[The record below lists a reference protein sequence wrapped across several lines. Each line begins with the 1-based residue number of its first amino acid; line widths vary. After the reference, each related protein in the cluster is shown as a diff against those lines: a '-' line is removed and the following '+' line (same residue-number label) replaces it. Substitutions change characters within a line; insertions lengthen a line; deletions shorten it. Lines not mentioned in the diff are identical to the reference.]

1 MPKYLQLTAKYQDNP
16 GMPFIPPLMNAKSS
30 ENWESDRV
38 VAKEEIIDWLAINTS
53 TKNSRSRLEDQITS
67 LLGELSILNSV
78 EKAIVKDPR
87 ILTSLRSLTRR
98 DIGTSQIATFLGVG
112 TSMYEAI
119 ERAEKPVAQIL
130 SGIVSLLE
138 KELDESLA
146 PWIVE
151 KRSPTKDEMSRSV
164 IVSADR
170 ILKRSTSTELR
181 YKHEPRQL
189 DKLKE
194 YLDSKGYSEVNGTGI
209 SDPRKD
215 MEPGS
220 YAFRVNIDGLTIDGV
235 TLKQNVDTLIMPF
248 SKTTGLL
255 PIFLEAKSM
264 TDEVNPNKRQKEE
277 AQKVDNVRRKW
288 QNKSEKLNFV
298 LLLGGTVPRRYLEVE
313 AGSGLDW
320 IWEHRVNDLDK
331 LLDWYKSV

>member
-1 MPKYLQLTAKYQDNP
+1 MPLN
-16 GMPFIPPLMNAKSS
+16 PPLMNATSS
-30 ENWESDRV
+30 ENWERDRV
-38 VAKEEIIDWLAINTS
+38 IAKEEIIDWLAITTS
-53 TKNSRSRLEDQITS
+53 TKNSRSLIENQIS
-67 LLGELSILNSV
+67 KLLDELSNLNSV
-78 EKAIVKDPR
+78 EKAILKNPK

-119 ERAEKPVAQIL
+119 ERAEKPVSPIL
-130 SGIVSLLE
+130 VQLVSLLK

-151 KRSPTKDEMSRSV
+151 GRSPTKDEMNRSV
-164 IVSADR
+164 IVAADR

-194 YLDSKGYSEVNGTGI
+194 YLDSKGFKEVNGTGI
-209 SDPRKD
+209 LNPRKD
-215 MEPGS
+215 MKQGS
-220 YAFRVNIDGLTIDGV
+220 YAFRVNIDGLTVDGV

-248 SKTTGLL
+248 SKSPGVL

-288 QNKSEKLNFV
+288 QGKDERLNFV

-320 IWEHRVNDLDK
+320 IWEHRVHDLDK
-331 LLDWYKSV
+331 LLDWYKSI

>member
-1 MPKYLQLTAKYQDNP
+1 MPL
-16 GMPFIPPLMNAKSS
+16 IPPLMNAKSS
-30 ENWESDRV
+30 ENWERDRV
-38 VAKEEIIDWLAINTS
+38 LAKEEIIEWLAITTS
-53 TKNSRSRLEDQITS
+53 TKNSRSLLENQIT
-67 LLGELSILNSV
+67 LLLDELARLNSV
-78 EKAIVKDPR
+78 EKAIVKNPR

-119 ERAEKPVAQIL
+119 ERAEKPVAPIL

-151 KRSPTKDEMSRSV
+151 NRNPTKEEMNRSV
-164 IVSADR
+164 IVAADR

-194 YLDSKGYSEVNGTGI
+194 YLDSKGYSEVSGTGI
-209 SDPRKD
+209 SNPRKD
-215 MEPGS
+215 MKPGS

-248 SKTTGLL
+248 SKSSGLL

-288 QNKSEKLNFV
+288 QDKSERLNFV

-331 LLDWYKSV
+331 LMDWYKSI

>member
-1 MPKYLQLTAKYQDNP
+1 MPL
-16 GMPFIPPLMNAKSS
+16 IPPLMNAKSS

-38 VAKEEIIDWLAINTS
+38 VAKEQIIDWLAITTS
-53 TKNSRSRLEDQITS
+53 TKNSRSILENQIT
-67 LLGELSILNSV
+67 LVLDELARLNSV
-78 EKAIVKDPR
+78 EKAIVKNPR

-119 ERAEKPVAQIL
+119 ERAEKPVAPIL

-151 KRSPTKDEMSRSV
+151 NRNPAKEEMNRSV
-164 IVSADR
+164 IVAADR

-189 DKLKE
+189 DKLKG
-194 YLDSKGYSEVNGTGI
+194 YLDSKGYSEVSGTGI
-209 SDPRKD
+209 SNPRKD
-215 MEPGS
+215 MKPGS

-248 SKTTGLL
+248 SKSSGLL

-288 QNKSEKLNFV
+288 QDKSERLNFV

-331 LLDWYKSV
+331 LMDWYKSI